1 MRRRR
6 RRSARFVPMYPQV
19 LLAAAGALAKMTT
32 TTNTTT
38 TRRGQPPKR
47 EDSTGFGSPF
57 LFQRQLHDDAHLLLR
72 CSTQR
77 DSTPRSGAVEP
88 VEPTEPDRA
97 LTKLSQPPRRR
108 VVMGGGV
115 PTTTTTTTLMTTIC
129 GQRSARS
136 ISSVWRQLIAPPTS
150 RVRACDV
157 AKIVEH
163 FRTWFGFFLFVSADV
178 NSVLAFNLLRRE
190 ARWKYSWKY
199 LHYTSLCRTTRDR
212 QWSSA
217 VFAQSTVLINGW
229 LAHTTRTDILFQ
241 CS

>member
-1 MRRRR
+1 MYSFFFSFPLSSYLHCYFVLFFFAKVAAAAGTRSASQMTHSLNMRRRW

-47 EDSTGFGSPF
+47 EDSTGFGSPS

-136 ISSVWRQLIAPPTS
+136 ISSV
-150 RVRACDV
+150 
-157 AKIVEH
+157 
-163 FRTWFGFFLFVSADV
+163 
-178 NSVLAFNLLRRE
+178 
-190 ARWKYSWKY
+190 
-199 LHYTSLCRTTRDR
+199 
-212 QWSSA
+212 
-217 VFAQSTVLINGW
+217 
-229 LAHTTRTDILFQ
+229 
-241 CS
+241 